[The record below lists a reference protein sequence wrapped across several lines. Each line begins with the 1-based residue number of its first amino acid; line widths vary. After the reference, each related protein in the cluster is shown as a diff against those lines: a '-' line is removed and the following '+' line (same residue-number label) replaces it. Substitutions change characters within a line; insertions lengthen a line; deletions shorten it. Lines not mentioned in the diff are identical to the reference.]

1 MDIIDEI
8 AEDPTCV
15 FIFPNPEKLG
25 PPLLR
30 LNEANIGYVQGKT
43 IISNVT
49 IDVGLDSRIAIVGPN
64 GAGKTTL
71 LKALTGDL
79 ELFDGYSYI
88 HNKLRIGFFTQH
100 HVDNLDMRISAVE
113 QMMEKFGPYESE
125 AYRTHLGSFGISGN
139 LGIRPMYL
147 LSGGQKSRV
156 AFAIVTWKKPHILIM
171 DEPTNHLDIDA
182 VNALII
188 ALNAF

>member
-1 MDIIDEI
+1 MQEFIDKFRANAKRASLVQSKIKTLKKLDLIDEI

-30 LNEANIGYVQGKT
+30 LNEAKIGYVVGKP
-43 IISNVT
+43 ILNNVT

-79 ELFDGYSYI
+79 ELFDGYSFI
-88 HNKLRIGFFTQH
+88 HNRLRIGFFTQH

-113 QMMEKFGPYESE
+113 
-125 AYRTHLGSFGISGN
+125 
-139 LGIRPMYL
+139 
-147 LSGGQKSRV
+147 
-156 AFAIVTWKKPHILIM
+156 
-171 DEPTNHLDIDA
+171 
-182 VNALII
+182 
-188 ALNAF
+188 

>member
-1 MDIIDEI
+1 M
-8 AEDPTCV
+8 
-15 FIFPNPEKLG
+15 
-25 PPLLR
+25 
-30 LNEANIGYVQGKT
+30 
-43 IISNVT
+43 T

-79 ELFDGYSYI
+79 ELFDGYSFI
-88 HNKLRIGFFTQH
+88 HNRLRIGFFTQH
-100 HVDNLDMRISAVE
+100 HVDNLDMRLSAVD
-113 QMMEKFGPYESE
+113 QMMETFGPYEVE
-125 AYRTHLGSFGISGN
+125 AYRNHLGSFGISGN

-156 AFAIVTWKKPHILIM
+156 AFAICTWKKPHILIM
-171 DEPTNHLDIDA
+171 DEPTNHLDLDA

-188 ALNAF
+188 ALNSF